1 MSAKLAGL
9 TTEATKMLKGFS
21 VPLTPQGK
29 SALASQPPWHYSS
42 DCLVIEYWA
51 DPNAIEALLPPGM
64 KRDTKSGGRAFFWF
78 LDWQFTGSNDEL
90 TDPARYQY
98 REAFVLVE
106 AIFDTTPVNYCPF
119 IFVDNDAAIA
129 RGWTQGFPK
138 KLASVY
144 QTRTFSAPSPAAA
157 PLAKGSRFGA
167 SVAAHGERLA
177 TARIQLEEPVI
188 DPSSVFNRPT
198 VMRRYF
204 PQLAA
209 GRWDDPPVDE
219 LTLSLTD
226 DLAIVDVWAAS
237 AELRIPEV
245 QGEEM
250 HMIAPLRVGRGY
262 RLGMAYS
269 VTDLRILKTS
279 ASLTR

>member
-1 MSAKLAGL
+1 
-9 TTEATKMLKGFS
+9 MLKGFT
-21 VPLTPQGK
+21 VPLTPGGK
-29 SALASQPPWHYSS
+29 SALAAPPPWHYSS
-42 DCLVIEYWA
+42 DCIAIEYWA
-51 DPNAIEALLPPGM
+51 DPSAVAALLPPGM
-64 KRDTKSGGRAFFWF
+64 QQDPKAAGRAFFLF

-98 REAFVLVE
+98 REAFVLLE
-106 AIFDTTPVNYCPF
+106 AIFDGMPVNYCPY
-119 IFVDNDAAIA
+119 IFVDNDSAIA
-129 RGWTQGFPK
+129 RGWAQGYPK

-144 QTRTFSAPSPAAA
+144 QTRSFSAPSAAAA

-177 TARIQLEEPVI
+177 TARIQLEEPLA
-188 DPSSVFNRPT
+188 DPATVFNRPT
-198 VMRRYF
+198 TMRRYF

-209 GRWDDPPVDE
+209 GHWDKPPVDE

-226 DLAIVDVWAAS
+226 DLGIVDVWAGS

-245 QGEEM
+245 QGEDM

-269 VTDLRILKTS
+269 VTDLRILKT
-279 ASLTR
+279 